1 MSGPAANVSSVSKA
15 DYRATLAKRRADV
28 ATMFDGVASRY
39 DLTNDVMTFGQVRR
53 WRRLVVDAVDPQ
65 PGQRILDLAA
75 GTGTSSRPFADA
87 GALVVPLDLSL
98 GMLRVGKERQPG
110 LQFING
116 DALSLPFGD
125 ATFDAVTISYG
136 LRNVEQTQA
145 ALAEMRRVTRPG
157 GRLVVAEFS
166 TPVQPLLNGLYRGL
180 VLQALPRLAQ
190 VSSSNK
196 SAYYYLAE
204 SIAAWPDQ
212 RALADLM
219 VQAGWRGVAWKN
231 LFNGVVALH
240 RGNA

>member
-1 MSGPAANVSSVSKA
+1 MSFVPKA

-53 WRRLVVDAVDPQ
+53 WRRLVVEAVDPR

-98 GMLRVGKERQPG
+98 GMLRVGKERQPD

-136 LRNVEQTQA
+136 LRNVEQTHA

-157 GRLVVAEFS
+157 GRLVIAEFS
-166 TPVQPLLNGLYRGL
+166 TPVQPLINGVYRGV

-204 SIAAWPDQ
+204 SIRAWPDQ
-212 RALADLM
+212 PALADLM
-219 VQAGWRGVAWKN
+219 TEAGWREVAWKN
-231 LFNGVVALH
+231 LFGGVVALH
-240 RGNA
+240 RGDA